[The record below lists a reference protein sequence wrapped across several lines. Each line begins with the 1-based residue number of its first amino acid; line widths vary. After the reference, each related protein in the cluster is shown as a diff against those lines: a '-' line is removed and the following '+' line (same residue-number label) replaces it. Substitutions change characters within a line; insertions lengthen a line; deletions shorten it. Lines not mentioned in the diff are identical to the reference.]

1 MRTKPRQSILSFPRR
16 EGGGVAIMFALFLI
30 PLLLAVGVA
39 VDYLRA
45 YQARTILQEVVDAA
59 GLAAGAD
66 PAATDAVVIATA
78 HKYVDANIAPHIQ
91 QLGMKPPVTTVTPQ
105 VDPVTNKRTIV
116 ITATSRLDTTFM
128 RLANI
133 IDLPLS
139 AVTDIQ
145 RTEAGPQ
152 QVVLVLDA
160 TNSMTLPLGSR
171 TRMEVLKQAALSLV
185 DVIMDP
191 PNQGGGIGIV
201 PFALRVNL
209 NGVSLGD
216 VPSRWIN
223 VPPDETNCSWSSECW
238 VDCTK
243 DGAQAQCLDQNAPG
257 CVASNCRQV
266 SWSGCTSYRPRPY
279 RTTLADQ
286 DVHNAQPDVG
296 GAEPHVAD
304 RRHKGVI
311 ASASSCAPNTRRIST
326 NKSTV
331 VSRINAIGTVT
342 IETHIPAGLMWGW
355 NMLTP
360 ELPMAGPSKADVE
373 DKGGKRSIILISD
386 GENVQ
391 RPSNSDNGTFMT
403 WQSGQSTPNPQDNP
417 DLLTDQ
423 ICDNITSPSNDPQI
437 QIFTVLIGNQPQ
449 SMVDRMRN
457 CATQPSMA
465 FNATTANGLLNAFK
479 EIGNQLAP
487 VKLIE

>member
-1 MRTKPRQSILSFPRR
+1 
-16 EGGGVAIMFALFLI
+16 
-30 PLLLAVGVA
+30 

-45 YQARTILQEVVDAA
+45 YQARTVLQEVVDAA

-66 PAATDAVVIATA
+66 ASATDAVVIATA
-78 HKYVDANIAPHIQ
+78 RKYVDANIAPHIQ
-91 QLGMKPPVTTVTPQ
+91 QLRMDPPVTSVSPQ

-128 RLANI
+128 RLAD
-133 IDLPLS
+133 IDFLPLS

-171 TRMEVLKQAALSLV
+171 TRMAVLKEAALSLV

-191 PNQGGGIGIV
+191 PNQGGGVGIV

-209 NGVSLGD
+209 SGVSLGD
-216 VPSRWIN
+216 VPSTWID
-223 VPPDETNCSWSSECW
+223 VPPDDTNCTWSSECW
-238 VDCTK
+238 VDCIR

-266 SWSGCTSYRPRPY
+266 SWNGCTSYRPRSPAGTNLAESY
-279 RTTLADQ
+279 RTTLAEQ
-286 DVHNAQPDVG
+286 NVLAN
-296 GAEPHVAD
+296 
-304 RRHKGVI
+304 RHRGVI

-342 IETHIPAGLMWGW
+342 IETHIPAGLIWGW

-417 DLLTDQ
+417 DLLTEQ
-423 ICDNITSPSNDPQI
+423 LCDNITSPSNDPPI
-437 QIFTVLIGNQPQ
+437 QIFTVLIGNQSQ
-449 SMVDRMRN
+449 SLVDRMRN
-457 CATQPSMA
+457 CASQPSMA
-465 FNATTANGLLNAFK
+465 FNATTASGLLDAFK

-487 VKLIE
+487 VKLIK